1 MTQPMTETVRAEPA
15 TTGLAGKLRALR
27 DDPLLMNS
35 VLMLATTLLM
45 AGGGAVF
52 WVIAARLADPADV
65 GLAGSLVAAGDSLGL
80 FAQLGLNIA
89 LLRTLPHSTRQAAD
103 VLSAGLVVVTA
114 GAAFGLLYAV
124 LLPWASPRLAD
135 VLDSPVAVA
144 VFTVLVAATALN
156 VLSDSVF
163 LGINRVWSYLHL
175 NGVLMSLLKC
185 VLPFL
190 LAGAGAL
197 GLYGSV
203 GGAIACCAAASVW
216 VILRRLPQAETRSLR
231 PSPEL
236 LASRSF
242 ALAGYVTYVL
252 TVAPLLVFPLIVINA
267 LGAEQGGAYFI
278 SFQVV
283 SLLHA
288 VVLAVAQS
296 AYAES
301 ERATTGRHRVVRKG
315 GLTLLVS
322 STAGCLAMVVAAPY
336 FLQIFGSHYADSGTA
351 TLRVLALATVGAAFN
366 YWSAMRLRLAS
377 NLAAMI
383 LVQLVSTAVMLG
395 LAVALASHGTVWV
408 AAAWGIGHAVGGVLG
423 YVVTA
428 TVVRFPDALPANGTE
443 PAAATEPR

>member
-1 MTQPMTETVRAEPA
+1 MSPA
-15 TTGLAGKLRALR
+15 VAARLRAVR
-27 DDPLLMNS
+27 EAPLLTNS
-35 VLMLATTLLM
+35 ALMFATTLLM

-52 WVIAARLADPADV
+52 WVIAARLAHPADV
-65 GLAGSLVAAGDSLGL
+65 GLAGSLVAAGDSLAL

-89 LLRTLPHSTRQAAD
+89 LLRTLPQSTRQAAD
-103 VLSAGLVVVTA
+103 VVSSSLVVVAA
-114 GAAFGLLYAV
+114 GGAFALGYAL
-124 LLPWASPRLAD
+124 LLPWTSPRLAD
-135 VLDSPVAVA
+135 VLDSPVAIAGFCV
-144 VFTVLVAATALN
+144 VVAAPAVN

-175 NGVLMSLLKC
+175 NGVLMSALKC

-203 GGAIACCAAASVW
+203 GGAIACCAAASIW
-216 VILRRLPQAETRSLR
+216 VILRHLPGR

-236 LASRSF
+236 LATRRF
-242 ALAGYVTYVL
+242 AAAGYVTYVL
-252 TVAPLLVFPLIVINA
+252 TVLPLLVFPLIVINA

-283 SLLHA
+283 TLLHA
-288 VVLAVAQS
+288 VVLAVANS

-315 GLTLLVS
+315 GLTLLLCS
-322 STAGCLAMVVAAPY
+322 GAGCLAMAVAAPY
-336 FLQIFGSHYADSGTA
+336 FLQIFGPHYADEGTA
-351 TLRVLALATVGAAFN
+351 TLRVMALATVGAAFN

-377 NLAAMI
+377 NLTAMI
-383 LVQLVSTAVMLG
+383 LVQLVSTVVMLV
-395 LAVALASHGTVWV
+395 LAVTLAPYGTVWV

-423 YVVTA
+423 YLVTA
-428 TVVRFPDALPANGTE
+428 TVARFPDEAPAVE
-443 PAAATEPR
+443 PELVAP

>member
-1 MTQPMTETVRAEPA
+1 MTHPTTETVHAEPGA
-15 TTGLAGKLRALR
+15 GGLAGKVRAVR
-27 DDPLLMNS
+27 SDPLLMNS
-35 VLMLATTLLM
+35 VLMLATTLMM

-103 VLSAGLVVVTA
+103 VLSTGLVVVAA
-114 GAAFGLLYAV
+114 GAAFGLLYAL
-124 LLPWASPRLAD
+124 LLPWTSPRLAD
-135 VLDSPVAVA
+135 VLDSPVAIA

-203 GGAIACCAAASVW
+203 GGAIACCAVASVW
-216 VILRRLPQAETRSLR
+216 VIVRHLPRARSLR

-236 LASRSF
+236 VASRSF

-252 TVAPLLVFPLIVINA
+252 TVAPLLVFPLIVVNA

-428 TVVRFPDALPANGTE
+428 TIVRFPDALPA
-443 PAAATEPR
+443 AATEPR

>member
-1 MTQPMTETVRAEPA
+1 MSPA
-15 TTGLAGKLRALR
+15 VAARLRAVR
-27 DDPLLMNS
+27 EDPLLTNS
-35 VLMLATTLLM
+35 ALMFATTLLM

-52 WVIAARLADPADV
+52 WVIAARLAHPADV
-65 GLAGSLVAAGDSLGL
+65 GLAGSLVAAGDSLAL

-89 LLRTLPHSTRQAAD
+89 LLRTLPQSTRQAAD
-103 VLSAGLVVVTA
+103 VVSSSLVVVAA
-114 GAAFGLLYAV
+114 GGAFALGYAL
-124 LLPWASPRLAD
+124 LLPWTSPRLAD
-135 VLDSPVAVA
+135 VLDSPVAIA
-144 VFTVLVAATALN
+144 VFCVLVAATAVN

-175 NGVLMSLLKC
+175 NGVLMSALKC

-203 GGAIACCAAASVW
+203 GGAIACCAAASIW
-216 VILRRLPQAETRSLR
+216 VILRHLPGRPSLT

-236 LASRSF
+236 LATRRF
-242 ALAGYVTYVL
+242 AAAGYVTYVL
-252 TVAPLLVFPLIVINA
+252 TVLPLLVFPLIVINA

-283 SLLHA
+283 TLLHA
-288 VVLAVAQS
+288 VVLAVANS

-315 GLTLLVS
+315 GLTLLLCS
-322 STAGCLAMVVAAPY
+322 GAGCLAMAVAAPY
-336 FLQIFGSHYADSGTA
+336 FLQSFGPHYADEGTA
-351 TLRVLALATVGAAFN
+351 TLRVMALATVGAAFN

-377 NLAAMI
+377 NLTAMI
-383 LVQLVSTAVMLG
+383 LVQLVSTVVMLV
-395 LAVALASHGTVWV
+395 LAVTLAPYGTVWV

-423 YVVTA
+423 YLVTA
-428 TVVRFPDALPANGTE
+428 TVARFPDEAPAVE
-443 PAAATEPR
+443 PELVAP